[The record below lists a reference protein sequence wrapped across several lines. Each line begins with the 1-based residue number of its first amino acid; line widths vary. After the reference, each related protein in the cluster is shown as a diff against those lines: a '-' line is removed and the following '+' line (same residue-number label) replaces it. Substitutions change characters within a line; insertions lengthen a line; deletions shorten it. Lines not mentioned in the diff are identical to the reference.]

1 MKQFNSNVT
10 RLFSKL
16 NEQFGSADGIDPDDS
31 EEEISEENTTSN
43 LDGGA
48 GQIQTPYAFSK
59 KAKYPKDGAYTKKV
73 EPTDRFFKKWEQFQ
87 ITHKKLLNK

>member
-1 MKQFNSNVT
+1 MKQFNANIKNLLS
-10 RLFSKL
+10 RLD
-16 NEQFGSADGIDPDDS
+16 EQFKRADAFEEDN

-48 GQIQTPYAFSK
+48 GQIQSPYAFAK

-73 EPTDRFFKKWEQFQ
+73 EPTDRFFKQWESFQ
-87 ITHKKLLNK
+87 EKNKNILDK